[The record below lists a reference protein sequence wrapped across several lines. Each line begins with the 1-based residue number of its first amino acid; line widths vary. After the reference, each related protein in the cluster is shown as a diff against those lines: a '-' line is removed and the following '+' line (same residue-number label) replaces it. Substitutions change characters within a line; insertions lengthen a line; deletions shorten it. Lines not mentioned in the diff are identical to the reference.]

1 MSTLVIVESPA
12 KVKTIKKYLGKDYEV
27 MASMGHLRD
36 LPQSSLGVDVNRN
49 FRPQYIQIMSKS
61 KLIKDLKSAADK
73 SDHVILA
80 TDPDREGEAIAW
92 HLASLLKLP
101 LDAKNRVTFGEITK
115 KGVEEGMKHPRS
127 INVDLFDAQQARRV
141 LDRLVGYKISPFLWK
156 KIRRG
161 LSAGRVQSVTVRLL
175 VDREREIEA
184 FIPKEYWTIEADL
197 QTPQA
202 DPFTVRLRTRKGVK
216 PDDFTIEN
224 QSQCEKILGE
234 INGKDFIISELKSGV
249 RKRQPE
255 PPFITS
261 TLQQEASRRLGFT
274 SRRTMSTAQTLY
286 EGVDVAGIGQTGLIT
301 YMRTDSLRI
310 SEEAS
315 NAARE
320 YLLQH
325 YGQEYV
331 YKGER
336 TYKRKQSE
344 SVQDAHEAIRP
355 TNVNLTPDSIRSS
368 LSDDQ
373 YKLYN
378 LIWER
383 FLASRMADQN
393 QKTVSVDVEAG
404 DYLFRASGYTV
415 TFDGF
420 AALYEAATDEKKDQP
435 NELPALSKDT
445 PLTLDRIRNAQK
457 FTQPPQRYTEAA
469 LIKTLEENGIG
480 RPSTYAPTISTI
492 IERGYVERDAKSS
505 RTLRPT
511 PLGMVVTDLMIEE
524 FPEIVDE
531 KFSAQMEK
539 NLDNV
544 EAGKVVWT
552 DMIRDFYVDFEKN
565 LLRAEQEMDGK
576 KIEVP
581 AEETDVIC
589 EKCGRKM
596 VIKSGKYGKFLAC
609 PGFPECKNTKK
620 IVIETKGSCPKCG
633 SKIIQ
638 KKSQKGRVYYA
649 CERGKDCGF
658 MSWYE
663 PSDKLCPKC
672 GKTLFKKKG
681 KAPALICENEG
692 CGFSEAVTK

>member
-61 KLIKDLKSAADK
+61 KLIRDLKSAADK

-115 KGVEEGMKHPRS
+115 KGVEEGMKHLRS

-202 DPFTVRLRTRKGVK
+202 DSFTVKLRTKKGVK

-373 YKLYN
+373 YKLYK

-420 AALYEAATDEKKDQP
+420 AALYEETTDEKKDQP

-544 EAGKVVWT
+544 EAGKVIWT

>member
-216 PDDFTIEN
+216 PEDFTIEN

-249 RKRQPE
+249 RKKQPE

-373 YKLYN
+373 YKLYK

-420 AALYEAATDEKKDQP
+420 AALYEATTDEKKDQP

-672 GKTLFKKKG
+672 GKSLFKKKG

>member
-202 DPFTVRLRTRKGVK
+202 DPFTVKLRTRKGVK

-249 RKRQPE
+249 RKKQPE

-373 YKLYN
+373 YKLYK

>member
-115 KGVEEGMKHPRS
+115 KGVEEGMKHLRS
-127 INVDLFDAQQARRV
+127 INVNLFDAQQARRV

-202 DPFTVRLRTRKGVK
+202 DPFTVKLRTRKGVK

-373 YKLYN
+373 YKLYK

-492 IERGYVERDAKSS
+492 IDRGYVERDAKSS

-544 EAGKVVWT
+544 EAGKVIWT

-692 CGFSEAVTK
+692 CGFSEAVMK

>member
-61 KLIKDLKSAADK
+61 KLIRDLKSAADK

-115 KGVEEGMKHPRS
+115 KGVEEGMKHLRS

-202 DPFTVRLRTRKGVK
+202 DYFTVKLRTKKGVK

-373 YKLYN
+373 YKLYK

-420 AALYEAATDEKKDQP
+420 AALYEETTDEKKDQP

-544 EAGKVVWT
+544 EAGKVIWT

>member
-202 DPFTVRLRTRKGVK
+202 DSFTVRLRTRKGVK

-373 YKLYN
+373 YKLYK

>member
-202 DPFTVRLRTRKGVK
+202 DPFTVKLRTRKGVK

-234 INGKDFIISELKSGV
+234 ISGKDFIISELKSGV

-373 YKLYN
+373 YKLYK

>member
-202 DPFTVRLRTRKGVK
+202 DPFTVKLRTRKDVK

-373 YKLYN
+373 YKLYK

>member
-61 KLIKDLKSAADK
+61 KLIRDLKSAADK

-115 KGVEEGMKHPRS
+115 KGVEEGMKHLRS

-202 DPFTVRLRTRKGVK
+202 DSFTVKLRTKKGVK

-373 YKLYN
+373 YKLYK

-415 TFDGF
+415 TP
-420 AALYEAATDEKKDQP
+420 ATT
-435 NELPALSKDT
+435 S
-445 PLTLDRIRNAQK
+445 I
-457 FTQPPQRYTEAA
+457 
-469 LIKTLEENGIG
+469 
-480 RPSTYAPTISTI
+480 
-492 IERGYVERDAKSS
+492 
-505 RTLRPT
+505 LRH
-511 PLGMVVTDLMIEE
+511 
-524 FPEIVDE
+524 
-531 KFSAQMEK
+531 
-539 NLDNV
+539 
-544 EAGKVVWT
+544 
-552 DMIRDFYVDFEKN
+552 
-565 LLRAEQEMDGK
+565 
-576 KIEVP
+576 
-581 AEETDVIC
+581 
-589 EKCGRKM
+589 
-596 VIKSGKYGKFLAC
+596 
-609 PGFPECKNTKK
+609 
-620 IVIETKGSCPKCG
+620 
-633 SKIIQ
+633 
-638 KKSQKGRVYYA
+638 
-649 CERGKDCGF
+649 
-658 MSWYE
+658 
-663 PSDKLCPKC
+663 
-672 GKTLFKKKG
+672 
-681 KAPALICENEG
+681 
-692 CGFSEAVTK
+692 

>member
-1 MSTLVIVESPA
+1 ME
-12 KVKTIKKYLGKDYEV
+12 KDQE
-27 MASMGHLRD
+27 RII
-36 LPQSSLGVDVNRN
+36 P
-49 FRPQYIQIMSKS
+49 
-61 KLIKDLKSAADK
+61 
-73 SDHVILA
+73 
-80 TDPDREGEAIAW
+80 
-92 HLASLLKLP
+92 
-101 LDAKNRVTFGEITK
+101 
-115 KGVEEGMKHPRS
+115 
-127 INVDLFDAQQARRV
+127 
-141 LDRLVGYKISPFLWK
+141 
-156 KIRRG
+156 
-161 LSAGRVQSVTVRLL
+161 GRVQSVTVRLL

-216 PDDFTIEN
+216 PEDFTIEN

-249 RKRQPE
+249 RKKQPE

-373 YKLYN
+373 YKLYK

-672 GKTLFKKKG
+672 GKSLFKKKG

>member
-216 PDDFTIEN
+216 PEDFTIEN

-249 RKRQPE
+249 RKKQPE

-373 YKLYN
+373 YKLYK

-544 EAGKVVWT
+544 EAGKVIWT

-672 GKTLFKKKG
+672 GKSLFKKKG

>member
-202 DPFTVRLRTRKGVK
+202 DPFTVKLRTRKGVK

-373 YKLYN
+373 YKLYK

-511 PLGMVVTDLMIEE
+511 PLGMVVTDLMVEE

-581 AEETDVIC
+581 AEETDIIC

>member
-216 PDDFTIEN
+216 PEDFTIEN

-249 RKRQPE
+249 RKKQPE

-373 YKLYN
+373 YKLYK

>member
-216 PDDFTIEN
+216 PEDFTIEN

-249 RKRQPE
+249 RKKQPE

-373 YKLYN
+373 YKLYK

-672 GKTLFKKKG
+672 GKSLFKKKG

>member
-61 KLIKDLKSAADK
+61 KLIRDLKSAADK

-115 KGVEEGMKHPRS
+115 KGVEEGMKHLRS

-202 DPFTVRLRTRKGVK
+202 DSFTVKLRTKKGVK

-373 YKLYN
+373 YKLYK

-420 AALYEAATDEKKDQP
+420 AALYEETTDEKKDQP

-544 EAGKVVWT
+544 EAGKVIWT

-672 GKTLFKKKG
+672 GTTLFKKKG

>member
-202 DPFTVRLRTRKGVK
+202 DPFTVKLRTRKGVK

-373 YKLYN
+373 YKLYK

>member
-373 YKLYN
+373 YKLYK

-649 CERGKDCGF
+649 CERGKECGF
-658 MSWYE
+658 MSCYE

>member
-202 DPFTVRLRTRKGVK
+202 DPFTVKLRTRKGVK

-234 INGKDFIISELKSGV
+234 ISGKDFIISELKSGV

-373 YKLYN
+373 YKLYK

-581 AEETDVIC
+581 AEETDIIC

>member
-175 VDREREIEA
+175 VEREREIEA

-216 PDDFTIEN
+216 PEDFTIEN

-249 RKRQPE
+249 RKKQPE

-373 YKLYN
+373 YKLYK

-420 AALYEAATDEKKDQP
+420 AALYEATTDEKKDQP

-672 GKTLFKKKG
+672 GKSLFKKKG